1 MIYMTLFSQALY
13 LDTYP
18 SESETFS
25 GEQQEWFS
33 TVVYTDH
40 PTFISN
46 AWVKKPL
53 GSLHIQTWKHIKQDV
68 FNMSQ

>member
-1 MIYMTLFSQALY
+1 MICMTLFSQALY

-25 GEQQEWFS
+25 GEQQECFT

-40 PTFISN
+40 PTFISK
-46 AWVKKPL
+46 A
-53 GSLHIQTWKHIKQDV
+53 
-68 FNMSQ
+68 